1 MHGARLILGLLM
13 ALAMVIPASAQRAG
27 EWEPLGQERVGFDN
41 DRDVIVIGKG
51 EDFFRERAY
60 RRLRLVAEGGDVRM
74 RAIRITYLNGSTEEV
89 EVDRTLQSG
98 QAVDIDLKGERSY
111 LRQIEMIYRA
121 RFSLSFGQG
130 GIRLNQPLVKVFG
143 EAVGRGLGRFDR
155 DRGPDRPFD
164 RGADRSGW
172 ERLGSVSFSR
182 RDDEVR
188 IDVGV
193 REGRFGRLQLAHAGN
208 PVQIRDIRVRFGNG
222 ETQVIRVDQ
231 DLEDGQRTR
240 PLDLEGDRRFIE
252 RVVISLS
259 PRRRTDRAELTLLG
273 SERAGIEADDRGS
286 PRDRGRAGLIPLGRT
301 EVGFAADRDVI
312 RIERGDWAS
321 ERGFDKLHFVAEN
334 SEIYMR
340 GIRVVYQNGY
350 GEDFSIDRLVPV
362 GGDLVV
368 DLRGERRFIREIEM
382 LYRARPGYRGRALM
396 SVFGEPFR
404 R

>member
-1 MHGARLILGLLM
+1 MRLSQLMFGLFV
-13 ALAMVIPASAQRAG
+13 ALAMALPASAQRAG
-27 EWEPLGQERVGFDN
+27 EWEQLGQERVGFDN

-60 RRLRLVAEGGDVRM
+60 RRLRFVAEGGDVRM
-74 RAIRITYLNGSTEEV
+74 RAIRITYLNGTTEDV
-89 EVDRTLQSG
+89 EVDQTLRSG
-98 QAVDIDLKGERSY
+98 QAVDVDLKGERSY

-121 RFSLSFGQG
+121 KFSLSFGQG

-143 EAVGRGLGRFDR
+143 EAAGRGLGRLDRER
-155 DRGPDRPFD
+155 DRPLD
-164 RGADRSGW
+164 RGADRGGW
-172 ERLGSVSFSR
+172 EALASTSFSR
-182 RDDEVR
+182 RDDEVSF
-188 IDVGV
+188 DVGR
-193 REGRFGRLQLAHAGN
+193 REGRFGRIRLALSGN
-208 PVQIRDIRVRFGNG
+208 PIQIRDVRIRFGNG
-222 ETQVIRVDQ
+222 ETQVIRVNE
-231 DLEDGQRTR
+231 DLEDGQQTR
-240 PLDLEGDRRFIE
+240 SLDLEGDRRFIE

-259 PRRRTDRAELTLLG
+259 PRRRSDRAELTLLG
-273 SERAGIEADDRGS
+273 TERGGTDADDRRP
-286 PRDRGRAGLIPLGRT
+286 PRDRGRAGLVPLGRT
-301 EVGFAADRDVI
+301 EVGFTAERDVI

-321 ERGFDKLHFVAEN
+321 ERGFDKLHFIAEN

-350 GEDFSIDRLVPV
+350 GEDYSIDRLIPV